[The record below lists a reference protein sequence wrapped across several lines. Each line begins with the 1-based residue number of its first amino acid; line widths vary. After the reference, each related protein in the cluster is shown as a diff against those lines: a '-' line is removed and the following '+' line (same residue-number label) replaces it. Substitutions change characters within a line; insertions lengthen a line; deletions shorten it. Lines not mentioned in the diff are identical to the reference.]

1 MAFGDEK
8 VVVDVKEID
17 HGEILYIDK
26 DGAEHT
32 YYPCHSNWLEIE
44 FLEVLTVLGEPREDG
59 AESPVVTR
67 VRGTARLEDRSIS
80 VVGDPGSKTRTVTV
94 SFEVG
99 QWRPK
104 EETKELV
111 SLFTPLGS
119 AMLGFNRADWEIGN
133 DSEWWL
139 SCFVPKAFLE
149 ALSTDIQSGR
159 LITANVGVALH
170 GLYTTE
176 HTYAP
181 ISIRGDLFIRPNKRD
196 NTIEIPEI
204 ASGYVRSVSFS
215 SAKVDLRKSEPVE
228 DENYS
233 LPDEPS
239 EPSVVTD
246 PVATAIEALGVRIET
261 LRGTLKWV
269 GGCIVVAL
277 LFVASK

>member
-8 VVVDVKEID
+8 VVIDVKEID

-26 DGAEHT
+26 DGAEYT

-44 FLEVLTVLGEPREDG
+44 SLEVLTTLGEPREEG
-59 AESPVVTR
+59 AEPSVVTR
-67 VRGTARLEDRSIS
+67 VRGTGRLGDRSIS
-80 VVGDPGSKTRTVTV
+80 VVGDPGSRTRTLTV
-94 SFEVG
+94 SFEAG

-111 SLFTPLGS
+111 SFFTPLGG
-119 AMLGFNRADWEIGN
+119 AMLGFNRADWEVGN
-133 DSEWWL
+133 DSEWWM
-139 SCFVPKAFLE
+139 SCFVPKAFID

-196 NTIEIPEI
+196 NTIEIPEM

-215 SAKVDLRKSEPVE
+215 SAKVDLRKPEPVE
-228 DENYS
+228 VESNTS
-233 LPDEPS
+233 PDEPLQ
-239 EPSVVTD
+239 PSVVAD
-246 PVATAIEALGVRIET
+246 PVAIAIETLCARVEK
-261 LRGTLKWV
+261 LRGTLQWV
-269 GGCIVVAL
+269 GGFIVVAL